1 MRTKNYSSKAGHV
14 PTSHRTNQIRQSGN
28 EEAQQTRERWI
39 DHWKQRRWIS
49 GISGGKKEWIL
60 KGDFFL
66 KQKSSFTHFLR
77 YKRRINEDFCERD
90 FFPFLWWP
98 VWMSG
103 NLQWFKLFVLLVAVV
118 FGPRPQIV
126 ITYRADSGPGVV
138 LLIFLVFK
146 KKKRVIKSSERW
158 LNPTEA
164 LKGWHQG
171 SLLSHK
177 TWNEDVTVNRWK
189 TDFDWQS
196 AAFPFLHMCV
206 VVILV
211 CEPIRADNLT
221 WAPRKEQQQVFHV
234 QVNVSLLWS
243 THVLCSLYICNT
255 KARRGGVS
263 LLSVWFW
270 LHCEQL

>member
-1 MRTKNYSSKAGHV
+1 MKKNQNLSWSRDLGVLNCTSKYLCFRSSTHPYVLPTCGKYNSTEHLVYNPKKRKVRTKDYSSKAGHV

-49 GISGGKKEWIL
+49 GISGGEKEWIL

-103 NLQWFKLFVLLVAVV
+103 NLQWFKLFALLVAVV

-138 LLIFLVFK
+138 LLIFLFFLK
-146 KKKRVIKSSERW
+146 KKSDKV
-158 LNPTEA
+158 
-164 LKGWHQG
+164 
-171 SLLSHK
+171 
-177 TWNEDVTVNRWK
+177 
-189 TDFDWQS
+189 F
-196 AAFPFLHMCV
+196 
-206 VVILV
+206 
-211 CEPIRADNLT
+211 
-221 WAPRKEQQQVFHV
+221 RKM
-234 QVNVSLLWS
+234 
-243 THVLCSLYICNT
+243 T
-255 KARRGGVS
+255 
-263 LLSVWFW
+263 
-270 LHCEQL
+270 

>member
-1 MRTKNYSSKAGHV
+1 MNIW
-14 PTSHRTNQIRQSGN
+14 NQRG
-28 EEAQQTRERWI
+28 E
-39 DHWKQRRWIS
+39 
-49 GISGGKKEWIL
+49 KEWIL

-98 VWMSG
+98 VWMSC

-118 FGPRPQIV
+118 FGSRSQIV

-138 LLIFLVFK
+138 LLIFLFCFVFLK
-146 KKKRVIKSSERW
+146 VIKSSERW
-158 LNPTEA
+158 LNPTAA

-189 TDFDWQS
+189 SFDWQS
-196 AAFPFLHMCV
+196 AAFPFL
-206 VVILV
+206 
-211 CEPIRADNLT
+211 
-221 WAPRKEQQQVFHV
+221 
-234 QVNVSLLWS
+234 LWS
-243 THVLCSLYICNT
+243 VC
-255 KARRGGVS
+255 RGDIGVWANQS
-263 LLSVWFW
+263 W
-270 LHCEQL
+270 

>member
-1 MRTKNYSSKAGHV
+1 MRIFV
-14 PTSHRTNQIRQSGN
+14 
-28 EEAQQTRERWI
+28 
-39 DHWKQRRWIS
+39 
-49 GISGGKKEWIL
+49 KEI
-60 KGDFFL
+60 F
-66 KQKSSFTHFLR
+66 SP
-77 YKRRINEDFCERD
+77 FCD
-90 FFPFLWWP
+90 DLFGCPATC
-98 VWMSG
+98 SD
-103 NLQWFKLFVLLVAVV
+103 FKLFVLLVAVV

-138 LLIFLVFK
+138 LLIFLFFFFFK
-146 KKKRVIKSSERW
+146 VIKSSERW
-158 LNPTEA
+158 LNPTAA

-221 WAPRKEQQQVFHV
+221 WAPRKEQQQQQQVFHV

-255 KARRGGVS
+255 KAGGCPFSLSDFGSTVSSFKLWYHSKVFNNILVS
-263 LLSVWFW
+263 LITAGFFF
-270 LHCEQL
+270 